1 LTPEVFLSALA
12 AAGLQGDQVASFLS
26 FSFDFSSRKLPSLT
40 TRIGSDRFAA
50 LHKILHAKSR
60 SVTYPLNKMKPKTRV
75 VENLSARV
83 YNQIKN
89 LILCNQIMPGQKLH
103 HQQLSE
109 RLGVSRT
116 PVREALTRLVQE
128 GYVSFLP
135 NRGFTCK
142 EIRMQE
148 AEELYEVREA
158 LEAFAVEKAIAKLT
172 EKSLAQLREKMNV
185 YGCDVQNRFS
195 RERLVYDQDVHLQIA
210 ELTDNM
216 TLKNTLSHVF
226 ERIVLKRRTDGLY
239 DPARGVAAH
248 QEHLRLLDA
257 MERRDAAAAIAIM
270 RKHIQA
276 GKQNVIADLERR
288 QELRGLRAVATEN

>member
-1 LTPEVFLSALA
+1 MA
-12 AAGLQGDQVASFLS
+12 
-26 FSFDFSSRKLPSLT
+26 
-40 TRIGSDRFAA
+40 
-50 LHKILHAKSR
+50 
-60 SVTYPLNKMKPKTRV
+60 YPLKRSKTKPRV
-75 VENLSARV
+75 VENLSTRV
-83 YNQIKN
+83 YDEIKD
-89 LILCNQIMPGQKLH
+89 LILCNEILPGQKLH

-148 AEELYEVREA
+148 AEELYELREA
-158 LEAFAVEKAIAKLT
+158 LEAFTVERAIANLT
-172 EKSLAQLREKMNV
+172 DSALRGLRAKINS
-185 YGCDVQNRFS
+185 YGRDVQNRFT
-195 RERLVYDQDVHLQIA
+195 RERLVYDQDVHLAIA
-210 ELTDNM
+210 ELAGNE

-239 DPARGVAAH
+239 DPARGTAAH
-248 QEHLRLLDA
+248 QEHLLLLEA
-257 MERRDAAAAIAIM
+257 MERRDPAEAVTIL

-276 GKQNVIADLERR
+276 GKKNVMADLKQR
-288 QELRGLRAVATEN
+288 QAIRGLRTMPKAH

>member
-1 LTPEVFLSALA
+1 MA
-12 AAGLQGDQVASFLS
+12 
-26 FSFDFSSRKLPSLT
+26 
-40 TRIGSDRFAA
+40 
-50 LHKILHAKSR
+50 
-60 SVTYPLNKMKPKTRV
+60 YPLKRTKSKTRA

-89 LILCNQIMPGQKLH
+89 LILCNEIMPGQKLH

-148 AEELYEVREA
+148 AEELYELREA
-158 LEAFAVEKAIAKLT
+158 LEAFAVEKAIATLT
-172 EKSLAQLREKMNV
+172 DNALAQLREKINA
-185 YGCDVQNRFS
+185 YGRDVQHRFS

-210 ELTDNM
+210 ALTGNH
-216 TLKNTLSHVF
+216 TLVNTLSHVF

-239 DPARGVAAH
+239 DPARGIAAH
-248 QEHLRLLDA
+248 EEHLRLLDA
-257 MERRDAAAAIAIM
+257 MERRDAAEAVAM
-270 RKHIQA
+270 LRNHIQA
-276 GKQNVIADLERR
+276 GKKNVMADLEHR
-288 QELRGLRAVATEN
+288 QEIRGLRALAMDK

>member
-1 LTPEVFLSALA
+1 MA
-12 AAGLQGDQVASFLS
+12 
-26 FSFDFSSRKLPSLT
+26 
-40 TRIGSDRFAA
+40 
-50 LHKILHAKSR
+50 
-60 SVTYPLNKMKPKTRV
+60 YPLKRSKTKPRV
-75 VENLSARV
+75 VENLSTRV
-83 YNQIKN
+83 YDEIKD
-89 LILCNQIMPGQKLH
+89 LILCNEILPGQKLH

-148 AEELYEVREA
+148 AEELYELREA
-158 LEAFAVEKAIAKLT
+158 LEAFTVEKAIANLT
-172 EKSLAQLREKMNV
+172 DSALRGLRAKINS
-185 YGCDVQNRFS
+185 YGRDVQNRFT
-195 RERLVYDQDVHLQIA
+195 RERLVYDQDVHLAIA
-210 ELTDNM
+210 ELAGNE

-239 DPARGVAAH
+239 DSARGIAAH
-248 QEHLRLLDA
+248 QEHLLLLEA
-257 MERRDAAAAIAIM
+257 MERRDPAEAVAIL

-276 GKQNVIADLERR
+276 GKKNVMADLKQR
-288 QELRGLRAVATEN
+288 QAIRGLRTMPKAH